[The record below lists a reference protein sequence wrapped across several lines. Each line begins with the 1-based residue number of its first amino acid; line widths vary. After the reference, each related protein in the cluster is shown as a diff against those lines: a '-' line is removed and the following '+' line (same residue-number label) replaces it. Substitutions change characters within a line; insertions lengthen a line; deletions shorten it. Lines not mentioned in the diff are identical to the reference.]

1 MYLTGEAIAFGG
13 FYGALANGVVTASH
27 VMGIVPLLAG
37 MLGDKKAVW
46 PLVYEDGE
54 EPLPPVGGETGQGV
68 GVGVGAGVRREG

>member
-1 MYLTGEAIAFGG
+1 M
-13 FYGALANGVVTASH
+13 
-27 VMGIVPLLAG
+27 LAG

-54 EPLPPVGGETGQGV
+54 EPPPPVGGETGQGV